1 MPKQGEI
8 KWVEVVAIAASIV
21 KQYDTG
27 VTLRQ
32 LFYRLVSAQHIP
44 NTQNAYKRLSKMTA
58 EARREGWFPDLV
70 DNTRGIQV
78 AMSWD
83 TPEKAIDDIISAYR
97 RDRTEGQEYTI
108 YLGVEKNA
116 LRVQLQ
122 GWFRARGIPVLAF
135 GGYPSQTFVDDIIQ
149 DIERRERPAILL
161 YGGDF
166 DATGVDILR
175 DFKKRTAGCWAEITR
190 LALNEDQIA
199 EYRLPPLPGKSW
211 DPRAESFIAAYGEL
225 IQVELDALP
234 PDVLKKIYED
244 GVAEYWDSDAYDKSL
259 AQEEED
265 HKKLLTVEQ
274 VRDVLAELS
283 EMSFEINVMDSMA
296 SVSPKARRTRIAEA
310 MLDAYYWGIHDGS

>member
-1 MPKQGEI
+1 MPKKGEVQ
-8 KWVEVVAIAASIV
+8 WADVVVIAAAIV

-44 NTQNAYKRLSKMTA
+44 NTQAAYSRLSKVTA
-58 EARREGWFPDLV
+58 QARRDGWFPDLI

-78 AMSWD
+78 PMSWEEPKD
-83 TPEKAIDDIISAYR
+83 AINDIIGAYR

-122 GWFRARGIPVLAF
+122 GWFQERGIPVLAF
-135 GGYPSQTFVDDIIQ
+135 GGYPSQTFVNDIIDDI
-149 DIERRERPAILL
+149 DRHGRPAVLL

-175 DFKKRTAGCWAEITR
+175 DFRKRTAGCWAETTR
-190 LALNEDQIA
+190 IALNEDQIA
-199 EYRLPPLPGKSW
+199 EHSLPPLPGKSW
-211 DPRAESFIAAYGEL
+211 DPRADNFIAMYGEL

-244 GVAEYWDSDAYDKSL
+244 AIGEYWNSDAYDKSI

-265 HKKLLTVEQ
+265 RKKLLTVDQ
-274 VRDVLAELS
+274 VKDVLAELS
-283 EMSFEINVMDSMA
+283 EMVFEIDVMDNMSH
-296 SVSPKARRTRIAEA
+296 VSPKAKRTRIAEA
-310 MLDAYYWGIHDGS
+310 MLDSYYWGIHDVS